1 MTADAL
7 RPPTL
12 GTRKEHVHDPAFEQ
26 TCARDRPARAEPRAL
41 GVRAREAPQ
50 GRPPGARPR
59 GGRAC
64 RGGARRSQD
73 ARRDVR
79 GRRAGRRG
87 RRGIIAGAL
96 AYRFFIWL
104 LPFGLVLVAGL
115 GIAADA
121 VGDSP
126 VEAAKTLGLAGI
138 VSQSVA
144 SAASGSGRWYAL
156 LVGVPVL
163 FYVTRSVLRALIG
176 AHRLVWTDLRA
187 AAPRPTPK
195 ATARLLGL
203 LLAFFVLTG
212 LAGAAR
218 AWSTGVGIVVTLL
231 VVLPYTGFWL
241 LVTMR
246 LPHRDADWKALLP
259 GALAFGIGI
268 ELIQIFTAFVIAPMS
283 LTKQGTYGALG
294 IAAALLFGL
303 YLIARLMVGAAVLNA
318 TLWDRKLESRAGES
332 GSMTA

>member
-1 MTADAL
+1 MPDTPSLTPPPETDPL
-7 RPPTL
+7 VPRPAPS
-12 GTRKEHVHDPAFEQ
+12 AFERAKLRKAAFKARAQ
-26 TCARDRPARAEPRAL
+26 EVAERAEEARADHKTLDAMFEAVARDVE
-41 GVRAREAPQ
+41 V
-50 GRPPGARPR
+50 
-59 GGRAC
+59 GG
-64 RGGARRSQD
+64 
-73 ARRDVR
+73 
-79 GRRAGRRG
+79 
-87 RRGIIAGAL
+87 GIIAGAL

-121 VGDSP
+121 AGDSP
-126 VEAAKTLGLAGI
+126 IEAAKTLGLAGL
-138 VSQSVA
+138 VSQSIA
-144 SAASGSGRWYAL
+144 SAATGSGRWYGL

-218 AWSTGVGIVVTLL
+218 EWSTGVGIVVTLL
-231 VVLPYTGFWL
+231 MIVPYTGFWL

-246 LPHRDADWKALLP
+246 LPHRDADWKGLLP

-318 TLWDRKLESRAGES
+318 TLWDHKVRSRARES
-332 GSMTA
+332 GSIPA